1 MYKAEKYISAI
12 EREVGKCINRYKLV
26 QENDRILV
34 GLSGGKDSLVLLETL
49 ACRRRRIPVYYHI
62 IAAYVH
68 IKGIGYESD
77 TVFLESFCRDLAV
90 PFKVVEVETD
100 LIFSQDKPPCFL
112 CSSQRRKKLFD
123 LAAEENCNKVALGH
137 HMDDAVETL
146 LMNMI
151 FSGSISSMPPALELF
166 SGEISLIRPL
176 LLLGE
181 DKISEYAGIRNFPEQ
196 RKTCPW
202 SDESKRT
209 KVKSLIAEIKK
220 WDKNGLSNI
229 FNSMSNIHGEYLPCE
244 IKK

>member
-1 MYKAEKYISAI
+1 MNKSEKYISAV
-12 EREVGKCINRYKLV
+12 EREVGKCINRYKLL

-49 ACRRRRIPVYYHI
+49 ACRRRRIPIYYNI

-77 TVFLESFCRDLAV
+77 TVFLESFCRELAV

-100 LIFSQDKPPCFL
+100 LISSQDKHPCFL

-166 SGEISLIRPL
+166 NGEISLIRPL

-181 DKISEYAGIRNFPEQ
+181 SKILEYAEIRNFPEQ
-196 RKTCPW
+196 KKTCPW
-202 SDESKRT
+202 AEESKRA